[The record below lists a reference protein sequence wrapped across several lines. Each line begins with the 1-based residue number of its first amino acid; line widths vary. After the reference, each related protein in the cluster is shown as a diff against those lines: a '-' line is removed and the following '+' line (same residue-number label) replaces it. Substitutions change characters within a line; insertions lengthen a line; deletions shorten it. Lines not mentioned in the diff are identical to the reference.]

1 MTYHIIQ
8 NLKSLQ
14 YYKPQEN
21 EKITHVGKKG
31 KQATCMWQTTE
42 ALQGWGSG
50 EERPGILRPCPSLH
64 GLTGV
69 TLQNTYIFLFRVKG
83 LGQAS
88 KNPSSIL
95 KLSGLFVLRLCGEAL
110 CSPPPLWVKILSDCT
125 SGQASADGL
134 QVSY

>member
-31 KQATCMWQTTE
+31 KQATCMRQATE

-50 EERPGILRPCPSLH
+50 EERPGVLRPCPSLH

-69 TLQNTYIFLFRVKG
+69 TLQNTFMFLFRVKG
-83 LGQAS
+83 LDQAS

-95 KLSGLFVLRLCGEAL
+95 KLSGVCIETLWGSALF
-110 CSPPPLWVKILSDCT
+110 SP
-125 SGQASADGL
+125 ASASENSL
-134 QVSY
+134 